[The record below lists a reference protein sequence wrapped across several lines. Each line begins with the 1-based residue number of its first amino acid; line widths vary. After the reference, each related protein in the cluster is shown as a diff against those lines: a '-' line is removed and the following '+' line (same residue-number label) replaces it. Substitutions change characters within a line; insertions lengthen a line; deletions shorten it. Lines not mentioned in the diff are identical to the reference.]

1 VKAIEPVKQIFVAKD
16 LFSTKFAKQTDTLES
31 QSSRPAKLLEQ
42 SQSQVKSQ
50 VDTDSAVV
58 LNPLSSA
65 EALKVRQQLLM
76 DTKERERWANES
88 PVMKSVFDFKG
99 NSKFKQDEFVAVEK
113 SKFVN
118 PFAQSTTAD
127 SNIVAPT
134 TFINPFKQFEQPVSN
149 PFKNPF

>member
-76 DTKERERWANES
+76 DTKERER
-88 PVMKSVFDFKG
+88 
-99 NSKFKQDEFVAVEK
+99 
-113 SKFVN
+113 
-118 PFAQSTTAD
+118 
-127 SNIVAPT
+127 
-134 TFINPFKQFEQPVSN
+134 
-149 PFKNPF
+149 